1 MPVAPISGAVS
12 EDEAYVAG
20 GWASSSPAFAISRG
34 TRAATPS
41 TPSLRSTLPHHAI
54 FPSRS
59 RVQVGWASRRSP
71 PPKPPPP
78 AGAIQRRVKRRTSCC
93 LSAAGIRFLGVLFP
107 PRDSASLTVG
117 LPPHPPGVVD
127 LTGFPRSTRAR
138 YGRVGCHLYPGGDG
152 VHTTVEASSVA
163 VCRFSTACPSSS
175 PPPRPDPGSCRNEA
189 STMVHSIH
197 PFGLPLTC
205 STQSERAPLGFPP
218 GFTPGHYWPRTPGRG
233 PVTNTDQES
242 RPRHQARTSNRR
254 THSQRATSRRNAQRQ
269 KSAFDREFS
278 VAIGGSR
285 CPRREAGDRPATR

>member
-127 LTGFPRSTRAR
+127 LTGFPRSTRAS
-138 YGRVGCHLYPGGDG
+138 YGRVGCHLYPGDDG
-152 VHTTVEASSVA
+152 VPATVGASSVA

-175 PPPRPDPGSCRNEA
+175 LAPQSDPGSCRNEA

-197 PFGLPLTC
+197 PSGLPLTC
-205 STQSERAPLGFPP
+205 STQSERAPLGFPLASHP
-218 GFTPGHYWPRTPGRG
+218 AISGHARQGGDRSRTLTRSHVLGITPTLQS
-233 PVTNTDQES
+233 TDSLTTCDLVSQ
-242 RPRHQARTSNRR
+242 RTSAGEDGSGDATNWRPC
-254 THSQRATSRRNAQRQ
+254 RA
-269 KSAFDREFS
+269 DR
-278 VAIGGSR
+278 
-285 CPRREAGDRPATR
+285 